1 MQRPGQLT
9 PYYIQCGIETYRD
22 KLGNKLFEAT
32 LSLVEAITNRVK
44 SCSKSHLM
52 ILKETFEFHLFV
64 VSELYVHGKE
74 ESLIHYLE
82 KTDDLLCQWINH
94 PNVIG
99 SNRIGG
105 NNVSKLKEEFGV

>member
-1 MQRPGQLT
+1 MGD
-9 PYYIQCGIETYRD
+9 E
-22 KLGNKLFEAT
+22 LFEAT
-32 LSLVEAITNRVK
+32 LTLVEAITNSIQ

-64 VSELYVHGKE
+64 VSELYAHGKE
-74 ESLIHYLE
+74 ESLKYYFD

-99 SNRIGG
+99 SNKIGV
-105 NNVSKLKEEFGV
+105 NNAPKLKEEVEV